1 MRIGVVGAGSVGS
14 TAAFAFVMRDLA
26 SRLTLVDLDRD
37 RAEGHALDVAL
48 ATAFSQPA
56 RIGAGDVDDLEGS
69 DLVVLAAGAGPSPE
83 RSRLDLAARNAAVFR
98 ELVPRVVDAAPQA
111 LLLVA
116 SEPVDVL
123 TQVAFEASGL
133 PEARVIG
140 AGTELD
146 SARLRSTIGRRAGV
160 ASEHVHGYV
169 LGERGDAQ
177 IVGWSGVR
185 VAGQPADEVM
195 LAAGRP
201 WGPEQR
207 AEIEHDLRETA
218 AYVAQ
223 RRGGGRYGPAAALA
237 RIVAAI
243 AEDAH
248 AVLTVSVSDGDV
260 AYSLPRV
267 LGRTGLLRT
276 LDPHL
281 DATERAALTS
291 SAEVIRDVLA
301 RLR

>member
-14 TAAFAFVMRDLA
+14 TAAFAFVMRGLA
-26 SRLTLVDLDRD
+26 SRLTLVDSDRD
-37 RAEGHALDVAL
+37 RAGDHALDVAR
-48 ATAFSQPA
+48 ATAFAHPA
-56 RIGAGDVDDLEGS
+56 RIGAGEVADLEGS
-69 DLVVLAAGAGPSPE
+69 DLVVLAAGAGASRD
-83 RSRLDLAARNAAVFR
+83 RSRLELAAHNAELFR
-98 ELVPRVVDAAPQA
+98 ELVPRVADAAPQA

-123 TQVAFEASGL
+123 TQVTFETSGL

-140 AGTELD
+140 SGTALD
-146 SARLRSTIGRRAGV
+146 SARLRSTIARRTGV
-160 ASEHVHGYV
+160 ATDHVHGYV
-169 LGERGDAQ
+169 LGEHGDEPVVA
-177 IVGWSGVR
+177 WSGVR
-185 VAGQPADEVM
+185 VAGRPPDEVM

-207 AEIEHDLRETA
+207 AEIERELRDPA
-218 AYVAQ
+218 AQ
-223 RRGGGRYGPAAALA
+223 RRGAVRFGLAAALT

-243 AEDAH
+243 AEDEH
-248 AVLTVSVSDGDV
+248 AVLTVSVSDGSV

-267 LGRTGLLRT
+267 LGRTGLVRT

-281 DATERAALTS
+281 DAAERAALTAS
-291 SAEVIRDVLA
+291 GEVIRDVLD

>member
-14 TAAFAFVMRDLA
+14 TAAFAFVMRDLV
-26 SRLTLVDLDRD
+26 SRLTLVDRDRD
-37 RAEGHALDVAL
+37 RAEGHALDVAR
-48 ATAFSQPA
+48 ATSFSHA
-56 RIGAGDVDDLEGS
+56 TRIGAGDVDDLGGS

-83 RSRLDLAARNAAVFR
+83 RSRLELAAHNAGVFR

-133 PEARVIG
+133 PESRVIG

-146 SARLRSTIGRRAGV
+146 SARLRSTIGRGAGV
-160 ASEHVHGYV
+160 AAEHVHGYV
-169 LGERGDAQ
+169 LGERGDTQVVA
-177 IVGWSGVR
+177 WSGVR
-185 VAGQPADEVM
+185 VAGQPPDGVM

-207 AEIEHDLRETA
+207 AEIERDLRETA
-218 AYVAQ
+218 AYVAH
-223 RRGGGRYGPAAALA
+223 RWGGGRYGPAAALT

-243 AEDAH
+243 AEDERT
-248 AVLTVSVSDGDV
+248 VLTVSVSDGEV

-267 LGRTGLLRT
+267 LGRTGLVRT

-281 DATERAALTS
+281 DAAERAALTS
-291 SAEVIRDVLA
+291 SAEVVRDVLD

>member
-26 SRLTLVDLDRD
+26 SRLTLVDRDRD
-37 RAEGHALDVAL
+37 RAEGHALDVAR

-56 RIGAGDVDDLEGS
+56 RIGAGDVADLQGC
-69 DLVVLAAGAGPSPE
+69 DLVVLAAGAGPGPG
-83 RSRLDLAARNAAVFR
+83 RSRLELASRNAEMVR

-123 TQVAFEASGL
+123 TQLAFEASGL

-140 AGTELD
+140 AGTALD
-146 SARLRSTIGRRAGV
+146 TARLRSTIALRTGV
-160 ASEHVHGYV
+160 APEHVHGYV
-169 LGERGDAQ
+169 LGEHGDEQ
-177 IVGWSGVR
+177 IVAWSGVR
-185 VAGQPADEVM
+185 VAGRPPDEVM

-201 WGPEQR
+201 WGPDQR
-207 AEIEHDLRETA
+207 AEIERDLRDPA
-218 AYVAQ
+218 AL
-223 RRGGGRYGPAAALA
+223 RRGAVRYGLAAALT

-243 AEDAH
+243 AEDEH
-248 AVLTVSVSDGDV
+248 AVLTVSVSDGAV

-267 LGRTGLLRT
+267 VGRTGLLRT

-281 DATERAALTS
+281 DAAERAALSS
-291 SAEVIRDVLA
+291 SAEVIRDVLD